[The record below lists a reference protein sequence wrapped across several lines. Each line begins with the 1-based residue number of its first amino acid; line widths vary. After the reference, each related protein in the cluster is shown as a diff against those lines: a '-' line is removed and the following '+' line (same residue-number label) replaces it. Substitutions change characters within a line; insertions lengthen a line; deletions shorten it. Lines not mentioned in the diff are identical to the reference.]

1 MPEVDCELTSCEIVC
16 YAQEIMRIAD
26 DIPQFNIVEILEM
39 VLEIRT
45 AQGRTE
51 NVDFTE
57 EESEEEYEEEEE
69 EEEEE
74 EDLDYGVEGGMS
86 FTPDLDFGSG
96 SPKED

>member
-1 MPEVDCELTSCEIVC
+1 MPEVDCELTSCETVC

-57 EESEEEYEEEEE
+57 EESEEEYDEENSSSDAEGA
-69 EEEEE
+69 EE
-74 EDLDYGVEGGMS
+74 ED
-86 FTPDLDFGSG
+86 
-96 SPKED
+96 